1 MKVVKGL
8 LIGLLVM
15 LLLTI
20 SMILSI
26 LIINEIEHPNEDPYP
41 EGRDTVTEFGIGRY
55 VILGGRNAEGERE
68 WCLYDQ
74 GDIEGHHAG
83 SIDEVIY
90 GYSKKKPYVYAIG
103 SNGYTKINY
112 EKGEVEQSQDINDYS
127 DDDQKHFRK
136 IEKRRFWFDFPKSD
150 TYNKLMSFLFV
161 AIITCPIWVILL
173 ILIVSFILG
182 IKQSRQIKK
191 K

>member
-55 VILGGRNAEGERE
+55 VILGGRNADGERE
-68 WCLYDQ
+68 WCL
-74 GDIEGHHAG
+74 
-83 SIDEVIY
+83 
-90 GYSKKKPYVYAIG
+90 
-103 SNGYTKINY
+103 
-112 EKGEVEQSQDINDYS
+112 
-127 DDDQKHFRK
+127 
-136 IEKRRFWFDFPKSD
+136 
-150 TYNKLMSFLFV
+150 L
-161 AIITCPIWVILL
+161 
-173 ILIVSFILG
+173 
-182 IKQSRQIKK
+182 
-191 K
+191 